1 MLVLFQVYVT
11 FVIRRYSEVTVN
23 PAGTSY
29 VSEVAPAIVVQD
41 GEAILVFDSQTYEI
55 VEEGI
60 VVVPAAVDAKAAGF
74 PPAQM
79 V

>member
-1 MLVLFQVYVT
+1 M
-11 FVIRRYSEVTVN
+11 RRYSVVTVN

-29 VSEVAPAIVVQD
+29 VAEVAPEIVVQD
-41 GEAILVFDSQTYEI
+41 GEEILVFDSQTYVI

-60 VVVPAAVDAKAAGF
+60 VVVPAAVDVKAAGF
-74 PPAQM
+74 PPAHM